1 MGNYSPSE
9 LIGIIASL
17 KVLWDNNFPPQ
28 KKITRRQ
35 KNIKKMFSC

>member
-17 KVLWDNNFPPQ
+17 KVLWDNNFPPHKKNNQ
-28 KKITRRQ
+28 KT
-35 KNIKKMFSC
+35 KKY